1 MDVTL
6 FGKVVIPTDDAN
18 PTVSLAPEANNN
30 DADRLLVKAN
40 ARLSLQT
47 SSETSPSSGLTES
60 DLTLFDRSDLLIELP
75 PVGQASST
83 IYRFYSS
90 VSERIPE
97 QNVDS
102 RGRKAFRRAMRME
115 HASRIFRKNLPA
127 WARLRVCVGPVSACR
142 VYCNSS
148 YKGTYQI
155 PYYLRLGEVPHG
167 PEPWHRCAVADRCP
181 GRPN

>member
-47 SSETSPSSGLTES
+47 SSETSPPSGLTES

-102 RGRKAFRRAMRME
+102 RGRKSFSSSDE
-115 HASRIFRKNLPA
+115 NG
-127 WARLRVCVGPVSACR
+127 ARV
-142 VYCNSS
+142 
-148 YKGTYQI
+148 Q
-155 PYYLRLGEVPHG
+155 
-167 PEPWHRCAVADRCP
+167 DF
-181 GRPN
+181 

>member
-102 RGRKAFRRAMRME
+102 RGRKSFSSSDENGAPFSSLRAMRME
-115 HASRIFRKNLPA
+115 SCWIF
-127 WARLRVCVGPVSACR
+127 
-142 VYCNSS
+142 S
-148 YKGTYQI
+148 Y
-155 PYYLRLGEVPHG
+155 E
-167 PEPWHRCAVADRCP
+167 
-181 GRPN
+181 